1 MRQFF
6 KTKFITS
13 IIAAGIIA
21 ATAGNVF
28 AASPARCGD
37 RKELVNMIE
46 KKFKEH
52 RVAYGLSQKST
63 EAFEFFASK
72 KGTWTAMMTMNTGQ
86 TCIMATGHS
95 WETLELVAGHQT

>member
-1 MRQFF
+1 MRHFF
-6 KTKFITS
+6 KTKIITS
-13 IIAAGIIA
+13 TIAAGLFATIA
-21 ATAGNVF
+21 SHAH
-28 AASPARCGD
+28 AASPKCGD
-37 RKELVNMIE
+37 RQDLVNFIE

-63 EAFEFFASK
+63 EAFEFFASE

>member
-6 KTKFITS
+6 KTKIIAS
-13 IIAAGIIA
+13 VIAAGLISVMI
-21 ATAGNVF
+21 GNANAVG
-28 AASPARCGD
+28 PTKCGE
-37 RKELVNMIE
+37 RAQLVKFLKM
-46 KKFKEH
+46 KFKEH

-63 EAFEFFASK
+63 EAFEFFASE
-72 KGTWTAMMTMNTGQ
+72 KGTWTAMMTMNSGK

>member
-1 MRQFF
+1 MREFF
-6 KTKFITS
+6 KSK
-13 IIAAGIIA
+13 IIVSAIAVGFFATLQVNTFA
-21 ATAGNVF
+21 ATSAK
-28 AASPARCGD
+28 CGD

-63 EAFEFFASK
+63 EAFEFFASE
-72 KGTWTAMMTMNTGQ
+72 KGTWTAMMTKNTGQ

-95 WETLELVAGHQT
+95 WETLELVIGHPT